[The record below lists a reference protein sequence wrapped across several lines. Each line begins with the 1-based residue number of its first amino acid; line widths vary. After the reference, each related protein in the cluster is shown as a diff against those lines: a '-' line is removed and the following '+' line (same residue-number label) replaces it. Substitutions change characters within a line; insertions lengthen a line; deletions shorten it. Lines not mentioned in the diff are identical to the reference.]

1 MLLSPWGLWHTK
13 LFDKDSEAAV
23 GLIGGALMNTKF
35 KYDSITDEEI
45 AGRFRLGDNNAM
57 DFLMEKYKF
66 LVRGKAKALFLIGG
80 DRDDLI
86 QEGMIGLYKAI
97 RDYDEDK
104 QNSFFSFA
112 DLCISRQIYSA
123 IKASN
128 RKKNIPLNTYISLY
142 TPAYEED
149 GERDGKENLVDII
162 HQKNPSNPEEL
173 IIDKENTSMIE
184 YELVRRLSD
193 LEKQVLSL
201 YMQDLKY
208 VQIAEVLGKEPK
220 TIDNALTRIK
230 TKLNQVLKVI

>member
-1 MLLSPWGLWHTK
+1 
-13 LFDKDSEAAV
+13 
-23 GLIGGALMNTKF
+23 MNTVI
-35 KYDSITDEEI
+35 KYDVLTDEDI
-45 AGRFRLGDNNAM
+45 VNRIQIGDQPAI
-57 DFLMEKYKF
+57 DYLLEKYKY
-66 LVRGKAKALFLIGG
+66 LVRSKAKALFLIGG
-80 DRDDLI
+80 DKDDLI

-97 RDYDEDK
+97 RDYQSNKD
-104 QNSFFSFA
+104 NSFFNFA

-142 TPAYEED
+142 TPAYGDNSDMEE
-149 GERDGKENLVDII
+149 KEALVDII
-162 HQKNPSNPEEL
+162 HQKYVSNPEEL
-173 IIDKENTSMIE
+173 VIDKENTSMIE

-193 LEKQVLSL
+193 LEKQVLGL

-208 VQIAEVLGKEPK
+208 IRIAEVLGKEPK

>member
-1 MLLSPWGLWHTK
+1 MN
-13 LFDKDSEAAV
+13 AV
-23 GLIGGALMNTKF
+23 
-35 KYDSITDEEI
+35 KYDILKDEEI
-45 AGRFRLGDNNAM
+45 VERIKDGDQPAV
-57 DFLMEKYKF
+57 DYLMEKYKY
-66 LVRGKAKALFLIGG
+66 LVRSKAKALFLIGG
-80 DRDDLI
+80 DKDDLI

-97 RDYDEDK
+97 RDYQPEK
-104 QNSFFSFA
+104 ENSFFNFA
-112 DLCISRQIYSA
+112 DLCVSRQIYSA

-142 TPAYEED
+142 TPAYGENGDAED
-149 GERDGKENLVDII
+149 KETLVDII
-162 HQKNPSNPEEL
+162 YQKNVSNPEEL
-173 IIDKENTSMIE
+173 VIDKENTSMIE

-193 LEKQVLSL
+193 LEKQVLAL

>member
-1 MLLSPWGLWHTK
+1 
-13 LFDKDSEAAV
+13 
-23 GLIGGALMNTKF
+23 MNSVM
-35 KYDSITDEEI
+35 KYEMFTDEEI
-45 AGRFRLGDNNAM
+45 VNRIQLGDQPAI
-57 DFLMEKYKF
+57 DYLLEKYKY
-66 LVRGKAKALFLIGG
+66 LVRSKAKALFLIGG
-80 DRDDLI
+80 DKDDLI

-97 RDYDEDK
+97 RDYQSGKD
-104 QNSFFSFA
+104 NSFFNFA

-142 TPAYEED
+142 TPAYGENSDAEE
-149 GERDGKENLVDII
+149 KEALVDII
-162 HQKNPSNPEEL
+162 HQKFVSNPEEL
-173 IIDKENTSMIE
+173 VIDKENTSMIE

-193 LEKQVLSL
+193 LEKQVLNL

-208 VQIAEVLGKEPK
+208 IKIAEVLGKEPK

>member
-1 MLLSPWGLWHTK
+1 MKT
-13 LFDKDSEAAV
+13 E
-23 GLIGGALMNTKF
+23 T
-35 KYDSITDEEI
+35 KYDILSDEEI
-45 AGRFRLGDNNAM
+45 VIRIQEGEQPAI
-57 DFLMEKYKF
+57 DFLLEKYKY
-66 LVRGKAKALFLIGG
+66 LVRNKAKALFLIGG

-97 RDYDEDK
+97 RDFRSDK
-104 QNSFFSFA
+104 DNYFFNFA

-142 TPAYEED
+142 TPAYADNSDNEE
-149 GERDGKENLVDII
+149 KETLVDII
-162 HQKNPSNPEEL
+162 HQKYVSNPEEL
-173 IIDKENTSMIE
+173 VIDKENTSMIE

-193 LEKQVLSL
+193 LEKRVLDL

-208 VQIAEVLGKEPK
+208 IQIAEVLSKNPK

>member
-1 MLLSPWGLWHTK
+1 MG
-13 LFDKDSEAAV
+13 AV
-23 GLIGGALMNTKF
+23 V
-35 KYDSITDEEI
+35 KYDSLSDEEI
-45 AGRFRLGDNNAM
+45 IERIKQGDQPAV
-57 DFLMEKYKF
+57 DYLMEKYKY
-66 LVRGKAKALFLIGG
+66 LVRSKAKALFLIGG
-80 DRDDLI
+80 DKDDLI

-97 RDYDEDK
+97 RDYQTGRD
-104 QNSFFSFA
+104 NSFFNFA
-112 DLCISRQIYSA
+112 DLCVSRQIYSA

-142 TPAYEED
+142 APAYGDNGDMEE
-149 GERDGKENLVDII
+149 KENLVDII
-162 HQKNPSNPEEL
+162 YQKNVSNPEEL
-173 IIDKENTSMIE
+173 VIDKENTSMIE

-193 LEKQVLSL
+193 LEKQVLGL

>member
-1 MLLSPWGLWHTK
+1 MKTAVKYEALS
-13 LFDKDSEAAV
+13 
-23 GLIGGALMNTKF
+23 
-35 KYDSITDEEI
+35 DEEI
-45 AGRFRLGDNNAM
+45 ISGIHDGDQPAV
-57 DFLMEKYKF
+57 DYLLEKYKY
-66 LVRGKAKALFLIGG
+66 LVRSKAKALFLIGG

-97 RDYDEDK
+97 RDYQSDK
-104 QNSFFSFA
+104 DNSFFNFA

-142 TPAYEED
+142 TPAYGENSDAEE
-149 GERDGKENLVDII
+149 KEELVDII
-162 HQKNPSNPEEL
+162 HQKYVLNPEEL
-173 IIDKENTSMIE
+173 VIDKENTSMIE

-193 LEKQVLSL
+193 LENQVLSL

-208 VQIAEVLGKEPK
+208 TQIAEVLKKEPK

>member
-1 MLLSPWGLWHTK
+1 MST
-13 LFDKDSEAAV
+13 V
-23 GLIGGALMNTKF
+23 TI
-35 KYDSITDEEI
+35 YDAFTDEEI
-45 AGRFRLGDNNAM
+45 VKRIQKGDQPAI
-57 DFLMEKYKF
+57 DFLLEKYKF
-66 LVRGKAKALFLIGG
+66 LVRSKAKALFLIGG

-97 RDYDEDK
+97 RDFRADK
-104 QNSFFSFA
+104 DNSFFNFA

-142 TPAYEED
+142 TPAYGENSDNEE
-149 GERDGKENLVDII
+149 KETLVDII
-162 HQKNPSNPEEL
+162 YQKYVSNPEEL
-173 IIDKENTSMIE
+173 VIDKENTSMIE
-184 YELVRRLSD
+184 YELVRRLSN

-201 YMQDLKY
+201 YMQDIKY
-208 VQIAEVLGKEPK
+208 LQIAEVLGKGPK